1 MSRKIM
7 NMRMLNI
14 KVQDPRKDEKLNYR
28 LDKLKLGIDFF
39 NNCKQLGVFAKF
51 FIFKLPKISNHD
63 TSPAQKRL
71 LCSNINKN
79 KNKF

>member
-1 MSRKIM
+1 M

-39 NNCKQLGVFAKF
+39 
-51 FIFKLPKISNHD
+51 
-63 TSPAQKRL
+63 
-71 LCSNINKN
+71 
-79 KNKF
+79 